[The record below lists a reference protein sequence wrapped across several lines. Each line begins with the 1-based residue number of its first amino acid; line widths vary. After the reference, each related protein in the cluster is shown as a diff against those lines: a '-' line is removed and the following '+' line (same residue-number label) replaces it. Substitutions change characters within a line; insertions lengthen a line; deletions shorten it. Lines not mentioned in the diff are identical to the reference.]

1 MTDEAA
7 INRHAAAPVRS
18 WRERALQTLAFE
30 LGGLLIVAP
39 IWKLVTGATAAE
51 SVTLLICLSVAVMLW
66 MAGYNTVFDLVESR
80 IAGIVASDRP
90 HARRVLHAVGLEVTS
105 ALVTWPL
112 IAVVACLGWLEALV
126 ADLGLTIAYAI
137 YGYFF
142 HLGFDRLR
150 PVLRSPDGAVHAGL
164 PAPQ

>member
-1 MTDEAA
+1 MTGDAA
-7 INRHAAAPVRS
+7 IDRPAAAPVRS

-39 IWKLVTGATAAE
+39 IWTLVTGATAAE
-51 SVTLLICLSVAVMLW
+51 SVTLLICLSVAVMAW
-66 MAGYNTVFDLVESR
+66 MAGYNTVFDLVEAR
-80 IAGIVASDRP
+80 LAGIVASDRP
-90 HARRVLHAVGLEVTS
+90 HVRRVLHAVGLEVTS

-112 IAVVACLGWLEALV
+112 IAVVAGLGWLEALA

-150 PVLRSPDGAVHAGL
+150 PVLRNPGVAGQVVL

>member
-1 MTDEAA
+1 MVTDEAA
-7 INRHAAAPVRS
+7 VNRHAAAPVRS

-39 IWKLVTGATAAE
+39 IWTLATGASATE
-51 SVTLLICLSVAVMLW
+51 SVTLLVCLSVAVMSW
-66 MAGYNTVFDLVESR
+66 MAAYNTVFDLVEAR
-80 IAGIVASDRP
+80 LAGIVASDRP
-90 HARRVLHAVGLEVTS
+90 HGRRVLHAVGLEVTS

-112 IAVVACLGWLEALV
+112 IAIVAGLGWLEALV

-137 YGYFF
+137 YGYVF

-150 PVLRSPDGAVHAGL
+150 PVLRSPGGPVHAGL
-164 PAPQ
+164 PQ

>member
-1 MTDEAA
+1 MVTGEAA
-7 INRHAAAPVRS
+7 MNQPAATPVRS

-51 SVTLLICLSVAVMLW
+51 SVTLLICLSMAVMLW
-66 MAGYNTVFDLVESR
+66 MAAYNTVFDRVESR
-80 IAGIVASDRP
+80 LAGNVASDRP
-90 HARRVLHAVGLEVTS
+90 HGRRVLHAVGLEVSS

-112 IAVVACLGWLEALV
+112 IVVVAGLGWLEAMA
-126 ADLGLTIAYAI
+126 ADLGLTVAYAI

-142 HLGFDRLR
+142 HIGFDRSR
-150 PVLRSPDGAVHAGL
+150 PVLRNSGGAVYAEL
-164 PAPQ
+164 PR

>member
-1 MTDEAA
+1 MVTGEADT
-7 INRHAAAPVRS
+7 NRRAAPVRS

-39 IWKLVTGATAAE
+39 IWTLVTGATAAE
-51 SVTLLICLSVAVMLW
+51 SVTLLICLSAAVMAW
-66 MAGYNTVFDLVESR
+66 MAGYNTVFDLAEAR
-80 IAGIVASDRP
+80 LAGMVASDRP

-112 IAVVACLGWLEALV
+112 IAVVAGLGWLEALV

-137 YGYFF
+137 YGYVF

-150 PVLRSPDGAVHAGL
+150 PVLRSPGGAAHAGL
-164 PAPQ
+164 PR

>member
-1 MTDEAA
+1 MVTSEAA
-7 INRHAAAPVRS
+7 INRRAATPVRS

-30 LGGLLIVAP
+30 LGGLLLVAP
-39 IWKLVTGATAAE
+39 IWKVVTGATAAE
-51 SVTLLICLSVAVMLW
+51 SVTLLICLSVAVMIW
-66 MAGYNTVFDLVESR
+66 MAGYNTVFDLVEAR
-80 IAGIVASDRP
+80 LAGMVASDRP
-90 HARRVLHAVGLEVTS
+90 HVRRVLHAVGLEVTS

-112 IAVVACLGWLEALV
+112 IAIVTGLGWLEALV

-150 PVLRSPDGAVHAGL
+150 PVLPSPGNAAHAGL
-164 PAPQ
+164 PQ

>member
-1 MTDEAA
+1 MVTSEAA
-7 INRHAAAPVRS
+7 TNRPAAAPVRS

-39 IWKLVTGATAAE
+39 IWHLATGATAAE
-51 SVTLLICLSVAVMLW
+51 SVTLLVCLSAAVMAW
-66 MAGYNTVFDLVESR
+66 MAGYNTAFDLVEAR
-80 IAGIVASDRP
+80 LAGIVASDRP
-90 HARRVLHAVGLEVTS
+90 HVRRVLHAVGLEVTS

-112 IAVVACLGWLEALV
+112 IVVVAGLGWLEALV

-150 PVLRSPDGAVHAGL
+150 PVLPSPGGAAHAGL
-164 PAPQ
+164 PQ

>member
-1 MTDEAA
+1 MTSEAA
-7 INRHAAAPVRS
+7 VDRRAAAPVRS

-51 SVTLLICLSVAVMLW
+51 LVALLVCLSAAVMAW
-66 MAGYNTVFDLVESR
+66 MAGYNTVFDLVEAR
-80 IAGIVASDRP
+80 LAGIVASDRP
-90 HARRVLHAVGLEVTS
+90 HVRRVLHAVGLEVTS

-112 IAVVACLGWLEALV
+112 IAVVAGLGWLEALA
-126 ADLGLTIAYAI
+126 ADLGLTMAYAI
-137 YGYFF
+137 YGYVF

-150 PVLRSPDGAVHAGL
+150 PVLRSSGSAVHTGL